1 MSKDMD
7 NKKIRVAY
15 YDCVDGRVPRKLK
28 ESIEL
33 VNLAVHDIEES
44 GEYEVIIA
52 RVDVILKDST
62 ILPCSAFAY
71 SVIKGNFGTVDKVV
85 FSTMMLFKAMRRIK
99 KLYED
104 LTKAGI
110 ALEFLMEGP
119 VDENFIEAYSFVIT
133 RNSIWHRK
141 RIRNIIS
148 PLDRNA
154 LLKAECI
161 NPSTA
166 VRSYN
171 YKKSNRIS

>member
-33 VNLAVHDIEES
+33 VNLAVHDIEET
-44 GEYEVIIA
+44 GEHEVIIA

-110 ALEFLMEGP
+110 ALEFLIEGP
-119 VDENFIEAYSFVIT
+119 VDDNFIEAYSFVLT
-133 RNSIWHRK
+133 RNSIWHIK

-161 NPSTA
+161 NPSTD

-171 YKKSNRIS
+171 YKKIE

>member
-71 SVIKGNFGTVDKVV
+71 SAIKGNFGTVDKVV

-99 KLYED
+99 KLQ
-104 LTKAGI
+104 
-110 ALEFLMEGP
+110 
-119 VDENFIEAYSFVIT
+119 IT
-133 RNSIWHRK
+133 
-141 RIRNIIS
+141 
-148 PLDRNA
+148 LG
-154 LLKAECI
+154 
-161 NPSTA
+161 
-166 VRSYN
+166 
-171 YKKSNRIS
+171 